1 MIRQRWRPWV
11 LLAPMLIIFA
21 ALLFWPIVRVVSL
34 SFQDFGLREL
44 IGGENNYIGFENYK
58 EILTDPFIWTTVM
71 PNTVGFALVCVVLT
85 ITIGT
90 VVALL
95 LNRLSRLW
103 RTVCAMAIMVAW
115 AVPSVTGTY
124 VFVWLFEP
132 LNGFVSTVLSK
143 LGLVDPSTLNWFT
156 DRLSFFTIAT
166 MNVVHHGFP
175 FIAITVLAGLMSVPK
190 ELYEAATIDGASAW
204 KQFWRITVPMLK
216 PVFAV
221 CTILSTIWDFKVFD
235 QIYLM
240 PGGDG
245 ANPDVYNLGVWSY
258 VKSFGQGDYGFGSA
272 IAVILTVILLLITVL
287 YMRTLFKEDD
297 ALQ

>member
-34 SFQDFGLREL
+34 SFQDFSLREL

-245 ANPDVYNLGVWSY
+245 ANPDVYNLCVWSY
-258 VKSFGQGDYGFGSA
+258 VKSFGEGDYGFGSA

>member
-1 MIRQRWRPWV
+1 AV
-11 LLAPMLIIFA
+11 
-21 ALLFWPIVRVVSL
+21 
-34 SFQDFGLREL
+34 
-44 IGGENNYIGFENYK
+44 
-58 EILTDPFIWTTVM
+58 
-71 PNTVGFALVCVVLT
+71 VCVVLT
-85 ITIGT
+85 ITVRT
-90 VVALL
+90 VVARLP
-95 LNRLSRLW
+95 NRLSRLC

-204 KQFWRITVPMLK
+204 NQSSQDTVP
-216 PVFAV
+216 
-221 CTILSTIWDFKVFD
+221 
-235 QIYLM
+235 
-240 PGGDG
+240 
-245 ANPDVYNLGVWSY
+245 
-258 VKSFGQGDYGFGSA
+258 
-272 IAVILTVILLLITVL
+272 
-287 YMRTLFKEDD
+287 
-297 ALQ
+297 

>member
-1 MIRQRWRPWV
+1 MTRQRWRPWL

-21 ALLFWPIVRVVSL
+21 ALLFWPIVRVISL
-34 SFQDFGLREL
+34 SFQDYGLREL
-44 IGGENNYIGFENYK
+44 IGGESNYIGFGNYK

-71 PNTVGFALVCVVLT
+71 PNTVVFAFVCVVLT

-143 LGLVDPSTLNWFT
+143 IGLVDPSSLNWFT

-175 FIAITVLAGLMSVPK
+175 FIAITVLAGLMSVPT

-258 VKSFGQGDYGFGSA
+258 VKSFGQGDYGFGAA
-272 IAVILTVILLLITVL
+272 IAVILTMLLLLITVL